1 MKLDES
7 WQRPLLDDFLRRIR
21 LRTCVC
27 FRSQFRSPWGIS
39 IARRCAIFHIVNRGN
54 CWLQI
59 SDDAEATRLDEGDVA
74 VVTRGDLHTLR
85 SRPSTKTV
93 NFFDLVRSRGADG
106 RQTPFG
112 GKGALT
118 RLLCVGA
125 YFETGVSN
133 PLAAMLP
140 PVLLLQRK
148 AQGPD
153 VALALTTQQ
162 ISAELDN
169 GEAAAGEVITRLM
182 DILFIRAVGAY
193 FDSRIGASETGWLAG
208 FRDERIGRALAE
220 MHAHPE
226 KPWTIDTL
234 ARSVALSRSAF
245 AARFRELLGEPPLH
259 YLARLRIN
267 TAAIRLRSTDEK
279 LKSVAAVAGYE
290 SLAAFIK
297 SFKRIMGLTPGR
309 YRELQ

>member
-1 MKLDES
+1 MKLDQP
-7 WQRPLLDDFLRRIR
+7 WQKPLLDDFLRRIR

-27 FRSQFRSPWGIS
+27 FRSEFRSPWGIR
-39 IARRCAIFHIVNRGN
+39 IARRCAIFHIVKRGS
-54 CWLQI
+54 CCLQVG
-59 SDDAEATRLDEGDVA
+59 EGTETTRLSEGDVV
-74 VVTRGDLHTLR
+74 VVTRGDAHTLR

-93 NFFDLVRSRGADG
+93 NFFDLVKSRAADG
-106 RQTPFG
+106 
-112 GKGALT
+112 LT
-118 RLLCVGA
+118 HLLCVGA

-148 AQGPD
+148 EQGPD
-153 VALALTTQQ
+153 VSLAFTTQQ
-162 ISAELDN
+162 ISTELDS
-169 GEAAAGEVITRLM
+169 GEAASGEVVTRLM

-193 FDSRIGASETGWLAG
+193 FDSSVGAAENGWLAG

-234 ARSVALSRSAF
+234 ARTVALSRSAF
-245 AARFRELLGEPPLH
+245 AAKFRELLGEPPLH

-267 TAAIRLRSTDEK
+267 TAAIRLRLTDEK
-279 LKSVAAVAGYE
+279 LKSVASAAGYE

-297 SFKRIMGLTPGR
+297 SFKRIMGLTPGE
-309 YRELQ
+309 YRELR

>member
-1 MKLDES
+1 MKLEQS
-7 WQRPLLDDFLRRIR
+7 WQKPLLDDFLRRIR

-27 FRSQFRSPWGIS
+27 FRSEFRSPWGIS
-39 IARRCAIFHIVNRGN
+39 IARRCAIFHIVNSGR
-54 CWLQI
+54 CWLQVG
-59 SDDAEATRLDEGDVA
+59 DGMEATRLSEGDVV
-74 VVTRGDLHTLR
+74 VVTRGDAHTLR

-93 NFFDLVRSRGADG
+93 NFFDLVKSRAAGTE
-106 RQTPFG
+106 TPFG

-118 RLLCVGA
+118 HLQCVGA

-140 PVLLLQRK
+140 PVLMLRRK
-148 AQGPD
+148 KQGRD
-153 VALALTTQQ
+153 DSLALTIQQ
-162 ISAELDN
+162 ISTELDS
-169 GEAAAGEVITRLM
+169 GEAAAGEVVTRLM

-193 FDSRIGASETGWLAG
+193 IDSSIGAAENGWLAG

-226 KPWTIDTL
+226 KPWTIDAL
-234 ARSVALSRSAF
+234 ARTVALSRSAF
-245 AARFRELLGEPPLH
+245 AAKFRELLGEPPLH

-279 LKSVAAVAGYE
+279 LKSVATAAGYE

-297 SFKRIMGLTPGR
+297 SFKRIMGLTPGE